1 MVVLAAVT
9 QPAATAG
16 TGVDIEIERTA
27 HQRHPG
33 PGVGVGTAG
42 RASGACGPAA
52 IPPPYSQA
60 ELKACCESRSGRW
73 HDDDPLRISFCEY
86 DSKF

>member
-42 RASGACGPAA
+42 RASRCLRPGGDPSAVLSSGTQGLLREPKRPMARRRSPAN
-52 IPPPYSQA
+52 Q
-60 ELKACCESRSGRW
+60 LF
-73 HDDDPLRISFCEY
+73 DY